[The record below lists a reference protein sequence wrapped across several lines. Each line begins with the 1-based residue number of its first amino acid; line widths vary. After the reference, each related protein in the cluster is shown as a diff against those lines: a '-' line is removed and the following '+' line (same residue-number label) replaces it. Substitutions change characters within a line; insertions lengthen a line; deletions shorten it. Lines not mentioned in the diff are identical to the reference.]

1 MNLFRQPFFNRRNWI
16 LENLEELDLTLE
28 EAMVVLFID
37 YFNEFN
43 RNVDIASLSKKLHM
57 DGNHIDA
64 ILSKLLNIG
73 YLKVEAIKRKMVYQ
87 VDGLYIHT
95 NDAKPCDTNVYHN
108 LFDMFETEFKRPLS
122 QKESEMLSE
131 WIATYELKLIEYA
144 LREAIIYDK
153 IAFPYIDTILR
164 NWKDK
169 GYTVRMYEE
178 KQ

>member
-16 LENLEELDLTLE
+16 LENLEDLDLSLE
-28 EAMVVLFID
+28 ESMVVLLID

-43 RNVDIASLSKKLHM
+43 RNVDIPSLANKLNM
-57 DGNHIDA
+57 DGAHIDA
-64 ILSKLLNIG
+64 ILNQLLAKG
-73 YLKVEAIKRKMVYQ
+73 YLKIEAINRKMVYQ
-87 VDGLYIHT
+87 LDGLYIHT
-95 NDAKPCDTNVYHN
+95 NDAKPCDANVYRN